1 MTRQMKSS
9 GVEWIGDIPEKWD
22 VCKTFRLL
30 SMPITDGPHETPFF
44 VDEGIPFISAEAISS
59 GNGLINF
66 SNKRGYISEDYYK
79 ECCKKYTPQVDDI
92 YMIKSGATT
101 GRVAYVS
108 NDIDF
113 KFTIWS
119 PLAVFRVN
127 KQSSYPKYVYY
138 FLLSDSYQKQIETKW
153 SYGTQQNIGM
163 RNIEKLF
170 VCLPPLSEQKAIADY
185 LDAKCA
191 KIDAFI
197 AKQKTVIE
205 KLKEYKQSVITEAVT
220 KGLNPAVPMKSSG
233 VEWIGDIPEKWNV
246 FRIKNVAFLKGRI
259 GWQGLKSDEYQ
270 EDGPFL
276 VTGKDFKN
284 GKIDWMSCVH
294 ITEKRFDEAP
304 EIHIRE
310 NDLLITKDGTV
321 GKVAIAKNCPLKV
334 SLNSGVL
341 LIRSKNNSF
350 FDQKFLYYV
359 LCSNIFWM
367 WFLSTL
373 NGNSTIIHLYQEDF
387 SNFSFSLPPL
397 SEQKEIAD
405 YLDAKCAKIDAFI
418 AKKQTVIEKM
428 TEYKKSL
435 IYECVTGKREIV

>member
-1 MTRQMKSS
+1 MTRQMK
-9 GVEWIGDIPEKWD
+9 
-22 VCKTFRLL
+22 T
-30 SMPITDGPHETPFF
+30 
-44 VDEGIPFISAEAISS
+44 
-59 GNGLINF
+59 
-66 SNKRGYISEDYYK
+66 
-79 ECCKKYTPQVDDI
+79 
-92 YMIKSGATT
+92 
-101 GRVAYVS
+101 
-108 NDIDF
+108 
-113 KFTIWS
+113 
-119 PLAVFRVN
+119 
-127 KQSSYPKYVYY
+127 
-138 FLLSDSYQKQIETKW
+138 
-153 SYGTQQNIGM
+153 
-163 RNIEKLF
+163 
-170 VCLPPLSEQKAIADY
+170 
-185 LDAKCA
+185 
-191 KIDAFI
+191 
-197 AKQKTVIE
+197 
-205 KLKEYKQSVITEAVT
+205 
-220 KGLNPAVPMKSSG
+220 SG

-294 ITEKRFDEAP
+294 ITEERFDEAPEIHIRENDLLITKDGTVGKVAIAKNCPLKVSLNSGVLLIRSKNNSFFDQKFLYYVLCSNIFWMWFLSTLNGNSTIIHLYQEDFSNFSFSLPPLSEQKEIADYLDAKCAKIDTFIAKQKTVIEKLKEYKQSVITEAVTKGLNPAAPMKTSGVEWIGDIPEKWNVFRIKNVAFLKGRIGWQGLKSDEYQEDGPFLVTGKDFKNGKIDWMSCVHITEERFDEAP

>member
-1 MTRQMKSS
+1 MTRQMKTS

-59 GNGLINF
+59 GSGLINF

-108 NDIDF
+108 KDIDF

-119 PLAVFRVN
+119 PLAVFRAN
-127 KQSSYPKYVYY
+127 KQLSYPKYIYY

-170 VCLPPLSEQKAIADY
+170 VCIPPLSEQKEIADY

-191 KIDAFI
+191 KIDDFI

-220 KGLNPAVPMKSSG
+220 KGLNPAAPMKTSG
-233 VEWIGDIPEKWNV
+233 VEWIGDFPEKWNV

-294 ITEKRFDEAP
+294 ITEERFDEAP

-341 LIRSKNNSF
+341 LIRSKNNSV

>member
-127 KQSSYPKYVYY
+127 KQLSYPKYVYY

-170 VCLPPLSEQKAIADY
+170 VCIPPFFEQKEIADY

-220 KGLNPAVPMKSSG
+220 KGLNPAAPMKTSG
-233 VEWIGDIPEKWNV
+233 VEWIGEIPENWDVKKTLSCLSMP
-246 FRIKNVAFLKGRI
+246 IT
-259 GWQGLKSDEYQ
+259 
-270 EDGPFL
+270 DGPH
-276 VTGKDFKN
+276 T
-284 GKIDWMSCVH
+284 
-294 ITEKRFDEAP
+294 TP
-304 EIHIRE
+304 E
-310 NDLLITKDGTV
+310 L
-321 GKVAIAKNCPLKV
+321 
-334 SLNSGVL
+334 
-341 LIRSKNNSF
+341 
-350 FDQKFLYYV
+350 
-359 LCSNIFWM
+359 
-367 WFLSTL
+367 
-373 NGNSTIIHLYQEDF
+373 
-387 SNFSFSLPPL
+387 L
-397 SEQKEIAD
+397 SEGVPFVSAEAVK
-405 YLDAKCAKIDAFI
+405 
-418 AKKQTVIEKM
+418 
-428 TEYKKSL
+428 L
-435 IYECVTGKREIV
+435 ILRI

>member
-1 MTRQMKSS
+1 MKTS

-59 GNGLINF
+59 GSGLINF

-108 NDIDF
+108 KDIDF

-119 PLAVFRVN
+119 PLAVFRAN
-127 KQSSYPKYVYY
+127 KQLSYPKYIYY

-170 VCLPPLSEQKAIADY
+170 VCIPPLSEQKEIADY

-191 KIDAFI
+191 KIDDFI

-220 KGLNPAVPMKSSG
+220 KGLNPAAPMKTSG
-233 VEWIGDIPEKWNV
+233 VEWIGDFPEKWNV

-294 ITEKRFDEAP
+294 ITEERFDEAP

-341 LIRSKNNSF
+341 LIRSKNNSV

>member
-1 MTRQMKSS
+1 MTRQMKTS
-9 GVEWIGDIPEKWD
+9 GVEWIGDIPEKWEINKIKHFFKVLGGATPKSD
-22 VCKTFRLL
+22 EESFWDGGIVWITPVDIYENQNEIKDSLRKITQSGLKSCGAHLL
-30 SMPITDGPHETPFF
+30 PADSIIVSTRAPIGL
-44 VDEGIPFISAEAISS
+44 IAISKVELCTNQGCKS
-59 GNGLINF
+59 LVPQGNVF
-66 SNKRGYISEDYYK
+66 SKYLLYYLTTQAKVLNEFGRG
-79 ECCKKYTPQVDDI
+79 
-92 YMIKSGATT
+92 TT
-101 GRVAYVS
+101 FLELSSFSLS
-108 NDIDF
+108 NF
-113 KFTIWS
+113 KF
-119 PLAVFRVN
+119 P
-127 KQSSYPKYVYY
+127 Y
-138 FLLSDSYQKQIETKW
+138 
-153 SYGTQQNIGM
+153 
-163 RNIEKLF
+163 
-170 VCLPPLSEQKAIADY
+170 PPLSEQKAIADY

-197 AKQKTVIE
+197 AKQKTVVE

-220 KGLNPAVPMKSSG
+220 KGLNPAVPMKTSG
-233 VEWIGDIPEKWNV
+233 VEWIGNIPKKWNV

-294 ITEKRFDEAP
+294 ITEERFDEAP

>member
-1 MTRQMKSS
+1 MTRQMKTS
-9 GVEWIGDIPEKWD
+9 GVEWIGDIPEKWKTGKLRHLARLKTGNTPSKENGD
-22 VCKTFRLL
+22 LYYEGGIFLWIKPEDLNAFSPVLKTKEKLNELGLEFARNVPPYTPLVCCIGSIGKYGVSDQIACFNQQ
-30 SMPITDGPHETPFF
+30 INAVIFNE
-44 VDEGIPFISAEAISS
+44 VFIDKKYGLYYISS
-59 GNGLINF
+59 QKEQHWFYANGNVVKILNTEGQGNIVF
-66 SNKRGYISEDYYK
+66 PI
-79 ECCKKYTPQVDDI
+79 
-92 YMIKSGATT
+92 
-101 GRVAYVS
+101 
-108 NDIDF
+108 
-113 KFTIWS
+113 
-119 PLAVFRVN
+119 PL
-127 KQSSYPKYVYY
+127 
-138 FLLSDSYQKQIETKW
+138 
-153 SYGTQQNIGM
+153 
-163 RNIEKLF
+163 
-170 VCLPPLSEQKAIADY
+170 LSEQKAIADY

-191 KIDAFI
+191 KIDDFI

-233 VEWIGDIPEKWNV
+233 VEWIGNIPKKWNV

-294 ITEKRFDEAP
+294 ITEERFDEAP